1 MPCLAIPKQPAI
13 ARINWPARNLTC
25 DGFLLSPS
33 LLIASRWAVAAAAT
47 AGTVE
52 DIGAGTATATDD
64 SDGDSARGGIVTME
78 RGDAGG
84 MELGFSMAAALR
96 SAAETTAAVLR
107 ED

>member
-1 MPCLAIPKQPAI
+1 V
-13 ARINWPARNLTC
+13 
-25 DGFLLSPS
+25 
-33 LLIASRWAVAAAAT
+33 AV
-47 AGTVE
+47 
-52 DIGAGTATATDD
+52 GTATATDD
-64 SDGDSARGGIVTME
+64 SDDGGSACGGIVTME

>member
-1 MPCLAIPKQPAI
+1 MPCSAIPKQPAI

-33 LLIASRWAVAAAAT
+33 LLIASRWAVAV
-47 AGTVE
+47 G
-52 DIGAGTATATDD
+52 TATDD
-64 SDGDSARGGIVTME
+64 SDDGGSACGGIVTME

-84 MELGFSMAAALR
+84 MELGFSMVAALW

>member
-1 MPCLAIPKQPAI
+1 VPCSAIPKQPAI
-13 ARINWPARNLTC
+13 ARINWLARNLTC

-33 LLIASRWAVAAAAT
+33 LLIASRWAVAAAA
-47 AGTVE
+47 ATVE

-64 SDGDSARGGIVTME
+64 SDGGSARGGIVTME

-84 MELGFSMAAALR
+84 MELGFSMVAALW

-107 ED
+107 EN

>member
-1 MPCLAIPKQPAI
+1 MPCSAIPKQPAI

-33 LLIASRWAVAAAAT
+33 LLIASRWAVAAAA
-47 AGTVE
+47 ATVE

-64 SDGDSARGGIVTME
+64 SDGGSTRGGIVTME

-96 SAAETTAAVLR
+96 SAAETTAAVLQ